1 MIKLEILKLKAIYK
15 EMLWGGDKL
24 GKIYGK
30 PIPSDR
36 TGESWEAAEH
46 KNGCS
51 LIDGGKYD
59 GMKITEA
66 LSDMN
71 GMGTLNEGAEK
82 FPLLIKFIDANDKLS
97 VQVHPDDAY
106 AAELE
111 QGELGKTE
119 MWYIL
124 DAAEDANLIFGFNKD
139 VTKEEFATAI
149 KEGTLSEVL
158 NFVDVKKG
166 DVFFIPAGRVHAIC
180 EGLLIAEIQQN
191 SDTTYRLFDWNRVD
205 KDGNPRQLHIEKGV
219 KVSDTTSS
227 LGLERTV
234 ALKYSDGDAERSML
248 AMCRYFA
255 AEHIAVKGSAEIF
268 CDETSFNIIT
278 VLDGEGKINGLAAKA
293 GDGFIVPAGFGT
305 FSVTGD
311 ITVIRSFVP
320 SIDAERAKLEKAG
333 FTAEEIDGIVK

>member
-1 MIKLEILKLKAIYK
+1 MELLKLKPVFK
-15 EMLWGGDKL
+15 EMIWGGSKL
-24 GKIYGK
+24 GTIYGK

-51 LIDGGKYD
+51 LVDGGKYD

-66 LSDMN
+66 LSDMD
-71 GMGTLNEGAEK
+71 GMGSLNAGAEK

-124 DAAEDANLIFGFNKD
+124 DAAPGAKLIYGFDRD
-139 VTKEEFATAI
+139 VTREEYAEAI
-149 KEGTLSEVL
+149 KEGRLNELL
-158 NFVDVKKG
+158 NFVDARKG

-180 EGLLIAEIQQN
+180 DGLLIAEIQQN

-205 KDGNPRQLHIEKGV
+205 KNGNPRQLHIEKGV
-219 KVSDTTSS
+219 KVSDVASSKGKEYTTP
-227 LGLERTV
+227 LEY
-234 ALKYSDGDAERSML
+234 AAGDAEISVL

-255 AEHIAVKGSAEIF
+255 AERVSVSGKAKFECGGG
-268 CDETSFNIIT
+268 SFNIFT
-278 VLDGEGKINGLAAKA
+278 VLEGEGGIAGSAAKA
-293 GDGFIVPAGFGT
+293 GDSFIMPAGFGGYA
-305 FSVTGD
+305 VTGE
-311 ITVIRSFVP
+311 ITYIRSYVP
-320 SIDAERAKLEKAG
+320 DLAEERARLEAAG
-333 FTAEEIDGIVK
+333 FTSEQIDGVIK

>member
-1 MIKLEILKLKAIYK
+1 MELLKLKPVFK
-15 EMLWGGDKL
+15 EMIWGGGKL
-24 GKIYGK
+24 GTIYGK

-51 LIDGGKYD
+51 LVDGGKYD

-66 LSDMN
+66 LSDMD
-71 GMGTLNEGAEK
+71 GMGSLNAGAEK

-124 DAAEDANLIFGFNKD
+124 DAAPGAKLIYGFDRD
-139 VTKEEFATAI
+139 VTREEYAEAI
-149 KEGTLSEVL
+149 KEGRLNELL
-158 NFVDVKKG
+158 NFVDARKG

-180 EGLLIAEIQQN
+180 DGLLIAEIQQN

-205 KDGNPRQLHIEKGV
+205 KNGNPRQLHIEKGV
-219 KVSDTTSS
+219 KVSDVASSKGREYTTP
-227 LGLERTV
+227 LEY
-234 ALKYSDGDAERSML
+234 AAGDAEISVL

-255 AEHIAVKGSAEIF
+255 AERVSVSGEAKFECGGG
-268 CDETSFNIIT
+268 SFNIFT
-278 VLDGEGKINGLAAKA
+278 VLEGEGGIAGSAAKA
-293 GDGFIVPAGFGT
+293 GDSFIMPAGFGGYA
-305 FSVTGD
+305 VTGE
-311 ITVIRSFVP
+311 ITYIKSYVP
-320 SIDAERAKLEKAG
+320 DLAEERARLEAAG
-333 FTAEEIDGIVK
+333 FTSEQIDGVIK

>member
-1 MIKLEILKLKAIYK
+1 MELLKLKPVFK
-15 EMLWGGDKL
+15 EMIWGGGKL
-24 GKIYGK
+24 GTIYGK

-51 LIDGGKYD
+51 LVDGGKYD

-66 LSDMN
+66 LSDMD
-71 GMGTLNEGAEK
+71 GMGSLNAGAEK

-124 DAAEDANLIFGFNKD
+124 DAAPGAKLIYGFDRD
-139 VTKEEFATAI
+139 VTREEYAEAI
-149 KEGTLSEVL
+149 KEGRLNELL
-158 NFVDVKKG
+158 NFVDARKG

-180 EGLLIAEIQQN
+180 DGLLIAEIQQN

-205 KDGNPRQLHIEKGV
+205 KNGNPRQLHIEKGV
-219 KVSDTTSS
+219 KVSDVASSKGREYTTP
-227 LGLERTV
+227 LEY
-234 ALKYSDGDAERSML
+234 AAGDAEISVL

-255 AEHIAVKGSAEIF
+255 AERVSVSGKAKFECGSGSFSIF
-268 CDETSFNIIT
+268 T
-278 VLDGEGKINGLAAKA
+278 VLEGEGGIAGSAAKA
-293 GDGFIVPAGFGT
+293 GDSFIMPAGFGGYA
-305 FSVTGD
+305 VTGE
-311 ITVIRSFVP
+311 ITYIRSYVP
-320 SIDAERAKLEKAG
+320 DLAEERARLEAAG
-333 FTAEEIDGIVK
+333 FTSEQIDGVIK

>member
-1 MIKLEILKLKAIYK
+1 MELLKLKPVFK
-15 EMLWGGDKL
+15 EMIWGGEKL
-24 GKIYGK
+24 GTIYGK

-51 LIDGGKYD
+51 LVDGGKYD

-66 LSDMN
+66 LSDMD
-71 GMGTLNEGAEK
+71 GMGSLNAGAEK

-124 DAAEDANLIFGFNKD
+124 DAAPGAQLIYGFDRD
-139 VTKEEFATAI
+139 VTREEYAEAI
-149 KEGTLSEVL
+149 KEGRLNELL
-158 NFVDVKKG
+158 NFVDARKG

-180 EGLLIAEIQQN
+180 DGLLIAEIQQN

-205 KDGNPRQLHIEKGV
+205 KNGNPRQLHIEKGV
-219 KVSDTTSS
+219 KVSDVASSKGKEYTTP
-227 LGLERTV
+227 LEYAV
-234 ALKYSDGDAERSML
+234 EGAELSVL

-255 AEHIAVKGSAEIF
+255 AERVCVCGEARFACGGG
-268 CDETSFNIIT
+268 SFNIFT
-278 VLDGEGKINGLAAKA
+278 VIEGEGEIAGSAAKA
-293 GDGFIVPAGFGT
+293 GDSFIMPAGFGEYAVSGKMT
-305 FSVTGD
+305 Y
-311 ITVIRSFVP
+311 IRSYVP
-320 SIDAERAKLEKAG
+320 DLGEERARLEAAG
-333 FTAEEIDGIVK
+333 FTAEQIDGVIK

>member
-1 MIKLEILKLKAIYK
+1 MELLKLKPVFK
-15 EMLWGGDKL
+15 EMIWGGGKL
-24 GKIYGK
+24 GTVYGK

-51 LIDGGKYD
+51 LVEGGRYD

-66 LSDMN
+66 LGDMN
-71 GMGTLNEGAEK
+71 GMGALNAGAEK

-124 DAAEDANLIFGFNKD
+124 DAAPGAQLIYGFDRD
-139 VTKEEFATAI
+139 VTREEYANAI
-149 KEGTLSEVL
+149 KEGRLNELL
-158 NFVDVKKG
+158 NFVDARKG

-180 EGLLIAEIQQN
+180 DGLLIAEIQQN

-205 KDGNPRQLHIEKGV
+205 KNGNPRQLHIEKGV
-219 KVSDTTSS
+219 KVSDVASS
-227 LGLERTV
+227 KGKERTEPLEYAV
-234 ALKYSDGDAERSML
+234 GGAKISML

-255 AEHIAVKGSAEIF
+255 AERVSVSGEARFECGSGSFCIF
-268 CDETSFNIIT
+268 T
-278 VLDGEGKINGLAAKA
+278 VLEGEGAIAGSAAKA
-293 GDGFIVPAGFGT
+293 GDSFIMPAGFGEYAV
-305 FSVTGD
+305 SGEVTY
-311 ITVIRSFVP
+311 IRSYVP
-320 SIDAERAKLEKAG
+320 DLAEERARLAAAG
-333 FTAEEIDGIVK
+333 FTAEQIEGVVK

>member
-1 MIKLEILKLKAIYK
+1 MELLKLKPVFK
-15 EMLWGGDKL
+15 EMIWGGGKL
-24 GKIYGK
+24 GTIYGK

-51 LIDGGKYD
+51 LVDGGKYD

-66 LSDMN
+66 LSDMD
-71 GMGTLNEGAEK
+71 GMGSLNAGAEK

-124 DAAEDANLIFGFNKD
+124 DAAPGAKLIYGFDRD
-139 VTKEEFATAI
+139 VTREEYAEAI
-149 KEGTLSEVL
+149 KEGRLNELL
-158 NFVDVKKG
+158 NFVDARKG

-180 EGLLIAEIQQN
+180 DDLLIAEIQQN

-205 KDGNPRQLHIEKGV
+205 KNGNPRQLHIEKGV
-219 KVSDTTSS
+219 KVSDVASSKGKEYTTP
-227 LGLERTV
+227 LEY
-234 ALKYSDGDAERSML
+234 AAGDAEISVL

-255 AEHIAVKGSAEIF
+255 AERVSVSGKAKFECGGG
-268 CDETSFNIIT
+268 SFNIFT
-278 VLDGEGKINGLAAKA
+278 VLEGEGGIAGSAAKA
-293 GDGFIVPAGFGT
+293 GDSFIMPAGFGGYA
-305 FSVTGD
+305 VTGE
-311 ITVIRSFVP
+311 ITYIRSYVP
-320 SIDAERAKLEKAG
+320 DLAEERARLEAAG
-333 FTAEEIDGIVK
+333 FTSEQIDGVIK

>member
-1 MIKLEILKLKAIYK
+1 MELLKLKPVFK
-15 EMLWGGDKL
+15 EMIWGGSKL
-24 GKIYGK
+24 GTIYGK

-51 LIDGGKYD
+51 LVDGGKYD

-66 LSDMN
+66 LSDMD
-71 GMGTLNEGAEK
+71 GMGSLNAGAEK

-124 DAAEDANLIFGFNKD
+124 DAAPGAKLIYGFDRD
-139 VTKEEFATAI
+139 VTREEYAEAI
-149 KEGTLSEVL
+149 KEGRLNELL
-158 NFVDVKKG
+158 NFVDARKG

-180 EGLLIAEIQQN
+180 DGLLIAEIQQN

-205 KDGNPRQLHIEKGV
+205 KNGNPRQLHIEKGV
-219 KVSDTTSS
+219 KVSDVASSKGKEYTTP
-227 LGLERTV
+227 LEY
-234 ALKYSDGDAERSML
+234 AAGDAEISVL

-255 AEHIAVKGSAEIF
+255 AERVSVSGKAKFECGSGSFSIF
-268 CDETSFNIIT
+268 T
-278 VLDGEGKINGLAAKA
+278 VLEGEGGIAGSAAKA
-293 GDGFIVPAGFGT
+293 GDSFIMPAGFGGYA
-305 FSVTGD
+305 VTGE
-311 ITVIRSFVP
+311 ITYIRSYVP
-320 SIDAERAKLEKAG
+320 DLAEERARLEAAG
-333 FTAEEIDGIVK
+333 FTSEQIDGVIK

>member
-1 MIKLEILKLKAIYK
+1 MELLKLKPVFK
-15 EMLWGGDKL
+15 EMIWGGGKL
-24 GKIYGK
+24 GTIYGK

-51 LIDGGKYD
+51 LVDGGKYD

-66 LSDMN
+66 LSDMD
-71 GMGTLNEGAEK
+71 GMGSLNAGAEK

-124 DAAEDANLIFGFNKD
+124 DAAPGAKLIYGFDRD
-139 VTKEEFATAI
+139 VTREEYAEAI
-149 KEGTLSEVL
+149 KEGRL
-158 NFVDVKKG
+158 NELLNVVDARKG

-180 EGLLIAEIQQN
+180 DGLLIAEIQQN

-205 KDGNPRQLHIEKGV
+205 KNGNPRQLHIEKGV
-219 KVSDTTSS
+219 KVSDVASSKGREYTTP
-227 LGLERTV
+227 LEY
-234 ALKYSDGDAERSML
+234 AAGDAEISVL

-255 AEHIAVKGSAEIF
+255 AERVSVSGKAKFECGSGSFSIF
-268 CDETSFNIIT
+268 T
-278 VLDGEGKINGLAAKA
+278 VLEGEGGIAGSAAKA
-293 GDGFIVPAGFGT
+293 GDSFIMPAGFGGYA
-305 FSVTGD
+305 VTGE
-311 ITVIRSFVP
+311 ITYIRSYVP
-320 SIDAERAKLEKAG
+320 DLAEERARLEAAG
-333 FTAEEIDGIVK
+333 FTSEQIDGVIK

>member
-1 MIKLEILKLKAIYK
+1 MELLKLKPVFK
-15 EMLWGGDKL
+15 EMIWGGGKL
-24 GKIYGK
+24 GTIYGK

-51 LIDGGKYD
+51 LVDGGKYD

-66 LSDMN
+66 LADMD
-71 GMGTLNEGAEK
+71 GMGELNAGAEK

-97 VQVHPDDAY
+97 VQVHPNDEY

-124 DAAEDANLIFGFNKD
+124 DAAPGAQLIYGFDRD
-139 VTKEEFATAI
+139 VTREEYAAAI
-149 KEGTLSEVL
+149 KEGRLNELL
-158 NFVDVKKG
+158 NFVDAHKG

-180 EGLLIAEIQQN
+180 DGLLIAEIQQN

-219 KVSDTTSS
+219 KVSDVASSKGKEYTTP
-227 LGLERTV
+227 LEY
-234 ALKYSDGDAERSML
+234 AAEGAEISVL

-255 AEHIAVKGSAEIF
+255 AERVSVSGSAKF
-268 CDETSFNIIT
+268 DCGSGSFNIFT
-278 VLDGEGKINGLAAKA
+278 VIGGEGEIAGRAAKA
-293 GDGFIVPAGFGT
+293 GDSFIMPAGFGRYE
-305 FSVTGD
+305 VTGEL
-311 ITVIRSFVP
+311 TYIRSYVP
-320 SIDAERAKLEKAG
+320 DLARERERLEKAG
-333 FTAEEIDGIVK
+333 FTAAQIDGVIK

>member
-1 MIKLEILKLKAIYK
+1 MELLKLKPVFK
-15 EMLWGGDKL
+15 EMIWGGGKL
-24 GKIYGK
+24 GTVYGK

-51 LIDGGKYD
+51 LVDGGRYD

-66 LSDMN
+66 LGDMN
-71 GMGTLNEGAEK
+71 GMGALNAGAEK

-124 DAAEDANLIFGFNKD
+124 DAAPGARLIYGFDRD
-139 VTKEEFATAI
+139 VTREEYADAI
-149 KEGTLSEVL
+149 KEGRLNELL
-158 NFVDVKKG
+158 NFVDARKG

-180 EGLLIAEIQQN
+180 DGLLIAEIQQN

-205 KDGNPRQLHIEKGV
+205 KNGNPRQLHIEKGV
-219 KVSDTTSS
+219 KVSDVASS
-227 LGLERTV
+227 KGKERTEPLEY
-234 ALKYSDGDAERSML
+234 AAGGAKISML

-255 AEHIAVKGSAEIF
+255 AERVSVSGEARFECGSGSFCIF
-268 CDETSFNIIT
+268 T
-278 VLDGEGKINGLAAKA
+278 VLEGEGRIAGSAAKA
-293 GDGFIVPAGFGT
+293 GDSFIMPAGFGEYAV
-305 FSVTGD
+305 SGEVTY
-311 ITVIRSFVP
+311 IRSYVP
-320 SIDAERAKLEKAG
+320 DLAEERARLAAAG
-333 FTAEEIDGIVK
+333 FTAEQIEGVVK

>member
-1 MIKLEILKLKAIYK
+1 MELLKLKPVFK
-15 EMLWGGDKL
+15 EMIWGGGKL
-24 GKIYGK
+24 GTIYGK

-51 LIDGGKYD
+51 LVDGGKYD

-66 LSDMN
+66 LSDMD
-71 GMGTLNEGAEK
+71 GMGSLNAGAEK

-124 DAAEDANLIFGFNKD
+124 DAAPGAKLIYGFDRD
-139 VTKEEFATAI
+139 VTREEYAEAI
-149 KEGTLSEVL
+149 KEGRLNELL
-158 NFVDVKKG
+158 NFVDARKG

-180 EGLLIAEIQQN
+180 DGLLIAEIQQN

-205 KDGNPRQLHIEKGV
+205 KNGNPRQLHIEKGV
-219 KVSDTTSS
+219 KVSDVASSKGKEYTTP
-227 LGLERTV
+227 LEY
-234 ALKYSDGDAERSML
+234 AAGDAEISVL

-255 AEHIAVKGSAEIF
+255 AERVSVSGKAKFECGSGSFSIF
-268 CDETSFNIIT
+268 T
-278 VLDGEGKINGLAAKA
+278 VLEGEGGIAGSAAKA
-293 GDGFIVPAGFGT
+293 GDSFIMPAGFGGYA
-305 FSVTGD
+305 VTGE
-311 ITVIRSFVP
+311 ITYIRSYVP
-320 SIDAERAKLEKAG
+320 DLAEERARLEAAG
-333 FTAEEIDGIVK
+333 FTSEQIDGVIK

>member
-1 MIKLEILKLKAIYK
+1 MELLKLKPVFK
-15 EMLWGGDKL
+15 EMIWGGGKL
-24 GKIYGK
+24 GTVYGK

-51 LIDGGKYD
+51 LVEGGRYD

-66 LSDMN
+66 LGDMN
-71 GMGTLNEGAEK
+71 GMGALNAGAEK

-124 DAAEDANLIFGFNKD
+124 DAAPGAQLIYGFDRD
-139 VTKEEFATAI
+139 VTREEYANAI
-149 KEGTLSEVL
+149 KEGRLNELL
-158 NFVDVKKG
+158 NFVDARKG

-180 EGLLIAEIQQN
+180 DGLLIAEIQQN

-205 KDGNPRQLHIEKGV
+205 KNGNPRQLHIEKGV
-219 KVSDTTSS
+219 KVSDVASS
-227 LGLERTV
+227 KGKERTEPLEYAV
-234 ALKYSDGDAERSML
+234 GGAKISML

-255 AEHIAVKGSAEIF
+255 AERVSVSGEARFECGSGSFCIF
-268 CDETSFNIIT
+268 T
-278 VLDGEGKINGLAAKA
+278 VLDGEGRIAGSAAKA
-293 GDGFIVPAGFGT
+293 GDSFIMPAGFGEYAV
-305 FSVTGD
+305 SGEVTY
-311 ITVIRSFVP
+311 IRSYVP
-320 SIDAERAKLEKAG
+320 DLAEERARLAAAG
-333 FTAEEIDGIVK
+333 FTAEQIEGVVK

>member
-1 MIKLEILKLKAIYK
+1 MELLKLKPVFK
-15 EMLWGGDKL
+15 EMIWGGDKL

-51 LIDGGKYD
+51 LVEGGRYD

-66 LSDMN
+66 LADMN
-71 GMGTLNEGAEK
+71 GMGALNAGAEK

-97 VQVHPDDAY
+97 VQVHPNDAY

-119 MWYIL
+119 MWYVL
-124 DAAEDANLIFGFNKD
+124 DAAPGAQLIYGFDRD
-139 VTKEEFATAI
+139 VTREEYASAI
-149 KEGTLSEVL
+149 KEGRLNELL
-158 NFVDVKKG
+158 NFVDVRKG

-180 EGLLIAEIQQN
+180 DGLLIAEIQQN

-205 KDGNPRQLHIEKGV
+205 KNGNPRQLHIEKGV
-219 KVSDTTSS
+219 KVSDVASS
-227 LGLERTV
+227 KGKERTQPLEYAV
-234 ALKYSDGDAERSML
+234 EGAELSVL

-255 AEHIAVKGSAEIF
+255 AERVEVKGTASF
-268 CDETSFNIIT
+268 VCDGSSFNIFT
-278 VLDGEGKINGLAAKA
+278 VLSGSGEIAGSAAKA
-293 GDGFIVPAGFGT
+293 GDSFIMPAGFGEY
-305 FSVTGD
+305 SVSGE
-311 ITVIRSFVP
+311 ITYIRSYVP
-320 SIDAERAKLEKAG
+320 DLGSERVRLEKTG
-333 FTAEEIDGIVK
+333 FTAEQIDGVIK

>member
-1 MIKLEILKLKAIYK
+1 MELLKLKPVFK
-15 EMLWGGDKL
+15 EMIWGGGKL
-24 GKIYGK
+24 GTVYGK

-51 LIDGGKYD
+51 LVDGGRYD

-66 LSDMN
+66 LGDMN
-71 GMGTLNEGAEK
+71 GMGALNAGAEK

-124 DAAEDANLIFGFNKD
+124 DAAPGARLIYGFDRD
-139 VTKEEFATAI
+139 VTREEYADAI
-149 KEGTLSEVL
+149 KEGRLNELL
-158 NFVDVKKG
+158 NFVDARKG

-180 EGLLIAEIQQN
+180 DGLLIAEIQQN

-205 KDGNPRQLHIEKGV
+205 KNGNPRQLHIEKGV
-219 KVSDTTSS
+219 KVSDVASS
-227 LGLERTV
+227 KGKERTEPLEY
-234 ALKYSDGDAERSML
+234 AAGGAKISML

-255 AEHIAVKGSAEIF
+255 AERGSVSGEARFECGSGSFCIF
-268 CDETSFNIIT
+268 T
-278 VLDGEGKINGLAAKA
+278 VLEGEGRIAGSAAKA
-293 GDGFIVPAGFGT
+293 GDSFIMPAGFGEYAV
-305 FSVTGD
+305 SGEVTY
-311 ITVIRSFVP
+311 IRSYVP
-320 SIDAERAKLEKAG
+320 DLAEERARLAAAG
-333 FTAEEIDGIVK
+333 FTAEQIEGVVK

>member
-1 MIKLEILKLKAIYK
+1 MELLKLKPVFK
-15 EMLWGGDKL
+15 EMIWGGSKL
-24 GKIYGK
+24 GTIYGK

-51 LIDGGKYD
+51 LVDGGKYD

-66 LSDMN
+66 LSDMD
-71 GMGTLNEGAEK
+71 GMGSLNAGAEK

-124 DAAEDANLIFGFNKD
+124 DAAPGAKLIYGFDRD
-139 VTKEEFATAI
+139 VTREEYAEAI
-149 KEGTLSEVL
+149 KEGRLNELL
-158 NFVDVKKG
+158 NFVDARKG
-166 DVFFIPAGRVHAIC
+166 DVFFITAGRVHAIC
-180 EGLLIAEIQQN
+180 DGLLIAEIQQN

-205 KDGNPRQLHIEKGV
+205 KNGNPRQLHIEKGV
-219 KVSDTTSS
+219 KVSDVASSKGKEYTTP
-227 LGLERTV
+227 LEY
-234 ALKYSDGDAERSML
+234 AAGDAEISVL

-255 AEHIAVKGSAEIF
+255 AERVSVSGKAKFECGSG
-268 CDETSFNIIT
+268 SFNIFT
-278 VLDGEGKINGLAAKA
+278 VIEGEGGIAGSAAKA
-293 GDGFIVPAGFGT
+293 GDSFIMPAGFGGYA
-305 FSVTGD
+305 VTGE
-311 ITVIRSFVP
+311 ITYIRSYVP
-320 SIDAERAKLEKAG
+320 DLAEERARLEAAG
-333 FTAEEIDGIVK
+333 FTSEQIDGVIK